1 MSPERRQM
9 DGVVAALSELLGGLW
24 MCFVCRRG
32 ALCCFL
38 TGWWGL
44 GGSARTAR
52 PPGGGGAA
60 AFVSEFECVHEVKG
74 ANQRPWSYSL
84 GVTVQ
89 HGPARPRLFE
99 RLHNSRVF
107 PH

>member
-1 MSPERRQM
+1 M
-9 DGVVAALSELLGGLW
+9 G
-24 MCFVCRRG
+24 FVCRLG

-38 TGWWGL
+38 TGRWWWG
-44 GGSARTAR
+44 GIGRVGRGRIER
-52 PPGGGGAA
+52 PPRGETA

-74 ANQRPWSYSL
+74 ANQCPRSYSL

-89 HGPARPRLFE
+89 HGSAWPQLFE
-99 RLHNSRVF
+99 RLHNSSVF

>member
-1 MSPERRQM
+1 MFCSQAGSPLLLFDEVEGAG
-9 DGVVAALSELLGGLW
+9 GV
-24 MCFVCRRG
+24 
-32 ALCCFL
+32 
-38 TGWWGL
+38 
-44 GGSARTAR
+44 SADSPSTQ
-52 PPGGGGAA
+52 GGGAA
-60 AFVSEFECVHEVKG
+60 AFVSEFQCVHEVKG
-74 ANQRPWSYSL
+74 ANQRPRSYSL

>member
-1 MSPERRQM
+1 M
-9 DGVVAALSELLGGLW
+9 DGVAAALSELLGGLW
-24 MCFVCRRG
+24 VCFVRRPR

-38 TGWWGL
+38 TGWWERGL
-44 GGSARTAR
+44 GESDRASTTGET
-52 PPGGGGAA
+52 A

-74 ANQRPWSYSL
+74 ANQWPRSYSL

-89 HGPARPRLFE
+89 HGSAWPRLFE

>member
-1 MSPERRQM
+1 MFCLQAGSPLLLF
-9 DGVVAALSELLGGLW
+9 DGVVGAGG
-24 MCFVCRRG
+24 V
-32 ALCCFL
+32 
-38 TGWWGL
+38 
-44 GGSARTAR
+44 SADSPSTR
-52 PPGGGGAA
+52 GGGAA

>member
-1 MSPERRQM
+1 MFCSQAGSP
-9 DGVVAALSELLGGLW
+9 LLL
-24 MCFVCRRG
+24 FDEVEG
-32 ALCCFL
+32 A
-38 TGWWGL
+38 G

-52 PPGGGGAA
+52 PPGGGGGGAA

-74 ANQRPWSYSL
+74 ANQRPRSYSL

>member
-1 MSPERRQM
+1 MFCSQAGSPLLLFDEVEGAG
-9 DGVVAALSELLGGLW
+9 GVQ
-24 MCFVCRRG
+24 RG
-32 ALCCFL
+32 Q
-38 TGWWGL
+38 
-44 GGSARTAR
+44 
-52 PPGGGGAA
+52 PVHPGGGGAA

-74 ANQRPWSYSL
+74 ANQRPRSYSL